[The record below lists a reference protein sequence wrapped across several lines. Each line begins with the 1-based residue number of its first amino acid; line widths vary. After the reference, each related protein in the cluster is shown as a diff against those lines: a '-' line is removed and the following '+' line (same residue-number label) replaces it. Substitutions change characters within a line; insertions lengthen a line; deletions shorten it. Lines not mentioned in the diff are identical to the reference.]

1 MHSGQP
7 VPGHVRGN
15 RRYARERVDQQRGQG
30 GCRSRRS
37 DGQLRSTYPETNWAL
52 GSPATAL
59 NAISVAASN
68 DGPYPVVEVVTP
80 TGTGL
85 DNIMGSYA
93 DIAPAFK
100 EGSMYSIV
108 DAGYGSKAYFA
119 AVNVTGKVALVERG
133 PVGTSGIYFRDKVLN
148 AQAAG
153 AAGVIIYNH
162 SPGVISMTL
171 RVVAGD
177 ETRNYIPCIGIT
189 QDAGLALK
197 MLTTRGLVVRF
208 GTRSDL
214 GTLADFSSMGPT
226 EDFHF
231 KPEVSAPGVTV
242 NSTFLGGE
250 YARLDGTSIA
260 SPAVAGAVAL
270 IKA

>member
-1 MHSGQP
+1 
-7 VPGHVRGN
+7 
-15 RRYARERVDQQRGQG
+15 
-30 GCRSRRS
+30 
-37 DGQLRSTYPETNWAL
+37 
-52 GSPATAL
+52 
-59 NAISVAASN
+59 
-68 DGPYPVVEVVTP
+68 
-80 TGTGL
+80 
-85 DNIMGSYA
+85 MGSYA

-108 DAGYGSKAYFA
+108 DAGYGSKADFA

-133 PVGTSGIYFRDKVLN
+133 PIGTGAIYFRDKVLN

-171 RVVAGD
+171 RVAAGD

-189 QDAGLALK
+189 QDAGLDLK

-250 YARLDGTSIA
+250 YARLDGTSVA
-260 SPAVAGAVAL
+260 SPGVAGAVAL
-270 IKA
+270 IKAAHSDWTPQTVKLALMNTVQCPSELAEQRSHHVDTAGSRTRRRTSRHRHSSRGGDSHIRRNDDVSDRGRSCRR